1 MCTSLSPNCQYSELS
16 LKQNVT
22 IPVTELS
29 PPAAISKATVA
40 FGARTRPSQ
49 QPSQLRNVCSRS
61 RRRKSLHVWYSPLV
75 AKRKLVQHRLN
86 TKYRPWTSS
95 REKTFVTYNCS
106 KHDAL
111 SAFSPLEF
119 CPAVRVAISVH
130 CNFTAQT
137 SQLQIGNNEK
147 SLSDC
152 LKRKLKRKPNY
163 ANCLPASELRLFK
176 ALFIT
181 QLQFA
186 SCHAVVCRA

>member
-95 REKTFVTYNCS
+95 RENFCDIQLRNARCLICFLS
-106 KHDAL
+106 IGIL
-111 SAFSPLEF
+111 SALLILST
-119 CPAVRVAISVH
+119 AILPPRPRS
-130 CNFTAQT
+130 CNLATMKIAF
-137 SQLQIGNNEK
+137 QLPQKE
-147 SLSDC
+147 
-152 LKRKLKRKPNY
+152 
-163 ANCLPASELRLFK
+163 
-176 ALFIT
+176 T
-181 QLQFA
+181 QLHQLPG
-186 SCHAVVCRA
+186 C

>member
-22 IPVTELS
+22 IPVTKLS

-95 REKTFVTYNCS
+95 RENFCDIQLLKARCLICF
-106 KHDAL
+106 L
-111 SAFSPLEF
+111 SIGILSGSPRCYF
-119 CPAVRVAISVH
+119 CP
-130 CNFTAQT
+130 
-137 SQLQIGNNEK
+137 LQFYRPD
-147 SLSDC
+147 LAA
-152 LKRKLKRKPNY
+152 
-163 ANCLPASELRLFK
+163 ANWQQWKIAFRLPQKETQK
-176 ALFIT
+176 ET
-181 QLQFA
+181 QLRQLP
-186 SCHAVVCRA
+186 VC